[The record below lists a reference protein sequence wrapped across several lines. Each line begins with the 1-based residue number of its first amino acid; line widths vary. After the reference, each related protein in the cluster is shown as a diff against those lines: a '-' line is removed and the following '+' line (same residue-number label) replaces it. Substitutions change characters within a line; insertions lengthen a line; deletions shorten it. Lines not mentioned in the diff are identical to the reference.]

1 MADGCAVW
9 YPTIFPDRCDGCK
22 KLEATRCIQF
32 CPNEVFEIREGKVVV
47 AHPYKCVYGCT
58 ACEPVC
64 PKKAISF
71 PKRETASIGV
81 KSRDKGL
88 LRKIVCIKCGKT
100 FWTNREVDICMDC
113 EIKG

>member
-1 MADGCAVW
+1 MADRCAVW

-22 KLEATRCIQF
+22 KLEAPRCIQF

-113 EIKG
+113 ESKG